1 MAKEMPL
8 ILRVKECSKDLPT
21 PEGLPIIK
29 CETET
34 DSGPQTLRFTS
45 NAAHDLKDL
54 LRDLPRSAARR
65 N

>member
-1 MAKEMPL
+1 MAKEIPL

-21 PEGLPIIK
+21 PEGLPVIK

-34 DSGPQTLRFTS
+34 NSGPQTLRFTS

-54 LRDLPRSAARR
+54 LRDLPQSAARR

>member
-1 MAKEMPL
+1 MAKEIPL

-21 PEGLPIIK
+21 PEGLPVIK
-29 CETET
+29 CEPET
-34 DSGPQTLRFTS
+34 NSGPQTLRFTS

-54 LRDLPRSAARR
+54 LRDLPQSAARR

>member
-8 ILRVKECSKDLPT
+8 ILRVKECTGDLPT
-21 PEGLPIIK
+21 PEGLPVIK

-34 DSGPQTLRFTS
+34 NSGPQTLRFTS

-54 LRDLPRSAARR
+54 LRDLPQSAARR

>member
-8 ILRVKECSKDLPT
+8 IRRVKECHKDLPT
-21 PEGLPIIK
+21 PEGFSVIK
-29 CETET
+29 FEVET